1 MRLPQDSSTK
11 AIRGGPTLGT
21 FALLPRSSIIPQSL
35 LRVDGLH
42 GYGGESGRVKT
53 HIHIFVPVRMYM
65 FSKCYVGFCTPRR
78 TTMDLKKKKTPY
90 GMRSAYSSRPGT
102 PSRLS
107 RPS

>member
-1 MRLPQDSSTK
+1 M
-11 AIRGGPTLGT
+11 GT
-21 FALLPRSSIIPQSL
+21 FALLPCSSIIPQSL

-78 TTMDLKKKKTPY
+78 TTMDLKKEKKKKKKD
-90 GMRSAYSSRPGT
+90 PGINIEI
-102 PSRLS
+102 LQKAFGQLE
-107 RPS
+107 